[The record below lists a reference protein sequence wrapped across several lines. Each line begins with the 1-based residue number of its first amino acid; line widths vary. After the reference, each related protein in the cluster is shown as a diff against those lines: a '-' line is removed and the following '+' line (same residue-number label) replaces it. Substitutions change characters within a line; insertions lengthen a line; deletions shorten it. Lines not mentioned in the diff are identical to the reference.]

1 MTKGEEA
8 VSTQTVHPGG
18 LMQYLLP
25 LAVFVVIFAFR
36 ARRMSQVR
44 PLKLERLWIVPA
56 IYLALVVAT
65 FATKPPAANA
75 WLASAIALVVGAAMG
90 WQRGR
95 MMAIHVDP
103 ATHKLGQK
111 GSPLAILFLFAIVAV
126 KVVAQNEGAA
136 MGFDV
141 ALVTDAALAFGLGM
155 FSATRIEM
163 YVRARRLLDAAK
175 QARPLA

>member
-1 MTKGEEA
+1 MHGQVVQPT
-8 VSTQTVHPGG
+8 G
-18 LMQYLLP
+18 LLQYLLP
-25 LAVFVVIFAFR
+25 LVVFVVIFAFR

-56 IYLALVVAT
+56 VYLVLIVVT
-65 FATKPPAANA
+65 FVTKPPSAIG
-75 WLASAIALVVGAAMG
+75 WLVSVIALVIGAAFG

-103 ATHKLGQK
+103 TTHQPGQK
-111 GSPLAILFLFAIVAV
+111 GSPIAILLLFAIIAV
-126 KVVAQNEGAA
+126 KVVAQNEGPA

-155 FSATRIEM
+155 FTATRVEM
-163 YVRARRLLDAAK
+163 YLRATRLLAV
-175 QARPLA
+175 ARGGQPTP